1 MQYFGFMKNRHL
13 CGTESEYEADQS
25 RIAVQLHLFYTDL
38 LEEFLDYFQNIPE
51 PFDLYISC
59 VKGTDTQTIQQRA
72 QDRLKQVNR
81 VEVRIVK
88 NRGRDIAPFY
98 VTFGRE
104 LSRYQYLLHVHSK
117 KSKHIATGGGDWR
130 VYSLDSLV
138 GSRELTADILRKFNE
153 EPDVGLIYPDWH
165 PDIPM
170 IGYTWM
176 ANGAQGKMLLE
187 GMGIPYREGLFF
199 YPTGSFFWARVDAIR
214 PLFEAGFR
222 LRDFPKEKG
231 QIDGTLA
238 HVLERAITFVAAGC
252 GYHSYIVDT
261 AEHVMKRDRTLKP
274 FQAYLNMSRD
284 EALRELKKYTS
295 VSFGVFGTLLD
306 VVPYEPRDIIR
317 MTGRRMGLPEQFT
330 GQRIEAEEYA
340 GRRYGAAMDIE
351 RIYDELHA
359 MSAYDKQELKK
370 IRETE
375 QNCLLEMAQ
384 PREDMPEIVRELIAS
399 GVQVSV
405 VCDSYYPRETI
416 EALLTKCGY
425 NGYHKLWVSCEYGVS
440 KRDEQI
446 WNLVYGA
453 YDPAHHI
460 HVGSDVY
467 GDWYTLERRGT
478 KSMYVMSARQA
489 YELSAVYQESSSG
502 MSLQESA
509 DLGRKVKQ
517 EWFPSPFGLAGRDG
531 MY

>member
-1 MQYFGFMKNRHL
+1 MWQKLLRKNRWSGGAES
-13 CGTESEYEADQS
+13 GTSMQ
-25 RIAVQLHLFYTDL
+25 RPQIAVHLHLFYTDL
-38 LEEFLDYFQNIPE
+38 LEEFLNYFQNIPE

-59 VKGTDTQTIQQRA
+59 VKGADTQMIQRRA
-72 QDRLKQVNR
+72 QERLKQLNR

-98 VTFGRE
+98 VTFGME

-117 KSKHIATGGGDWR
+117 KSKHIAAGGGDWR
-130 VYSLDSLV
+130 VYSLDSLL
-138 GSRELTADILRKFNE
+138 GSRELTGDILRRFKD

-176 ANGAQGKMLLE
+176 ANGAQGRMLLE
-187 GMGIPYREGLFF
+187 RMGIPYREGVFF
-199 YPTGSFFWARVDAIR
+199 YPTGSFFWARVDAVR
-214 PLFEAGFR
+214 PLFEVGLR
-222 LRDFPKEKG
+222 LRDFPREKG

-252 GYHSYIVDT
+252 GYHSCIVDT

-274 FQAYLNMSRD
+274 FEAYLNMSGD
-284 EALRELKKYTS
+284 EALEELKKYTS

-306 VVPYEPRDIIR
+306 VVSYRPQDIIR
-317 MTGRRMGLPEQFT
+317 MTAQRLSLPEPFT
-330 GQRIEAEEYA
+330 EQRIEAEQYA
-340 GRRYGAAMDIE
+340 AGRYGAAMDMD
-351 RIYDELHA
+351 RIYDELYA
-359 MSAYDKQELKK
+359 MSAYDKQELEK
-370 IRETE
+370 IKETE
-375 QNCLLEMAQ
+375 RNCLLEMAL
-384 PREDMPEIVRELIAS
+384 PREDMPEIVRELVAS

-416 EALLTKCGY
+416 EALLAQCGY
-425 NGYHKLWVSCEYGVS
+425 TGYHKLWVSCEHGVS
-440 KRDEQI
+440 KRDEQL
-446 WNLVYGA
+446 WNLVYGE

-478 KSMYVMSARQA
+478 RSMYVMSARQA
-489 YELSAVYQESSSG
+489 YELSAVYREPSSG
-502 MSLQESA
+502 MSLQESV

-517 EWFPSPFGLAGRDG
+517 EWFPSPFGLAMRDG